1 MQDSFICE
9 IKMKENKLGVLN
21 NSINCVGA
29 NGSVSEE
36 GIRVYNNQGSLLE
49 KVYTGMGEYYIRA
62 WLES

>member
-1 MQDSFICE
+1 
-9 IKMKENKLGVLN
+9 MKENKLGVLN

-36 GIRVYNNQGSLLE
+36 GIRVYNNKGSLLE

-62 WLES
+62 